1 MLDSWESFTASR
13 VTTRNY
19 DGWLH
24 GENAVKGWSCHAWCR
39 ATCCDATWC
48 GPATWCGDHLCCC
61 TSVPAAPNIPWPAAG
76 RWCSSFLFFPSRSPA
91 SQQKPRGC
99 KRDSVRAPVV
109 LHPKSASRRR
119 MPVVTA
125 TVTSPHAFVCLYA
138 LLSPFRFFFSSLVA
152 ENLALRLADACIH
165 QCSTRV
171 RLCHLGADLFVGGF
185 PFIAY
190 MDSLDRHT

>member
-138 LLSPFRFFFSSLVA
+138 LLSPFRFFFFFFSRCRESRAPTCGRVHPPMLNSCTALPPRRGSLCG
-152 ENLALRLADACIH
+152 RLSFYCVYG
-165 QCSTRV
+165 QP
-171 RLCHLGADLFVGGF
+171 G
-185 PFIAY
+185 
-190 MDSLDRHT
+190 